1 MMNKDHLLINYI
13 WPLKKTNVIL
23 KNIVL
28 VMLGTVILTI
38 SAKIQIPFWPVPMTM
53 QTYVV
58 LVISMIYGF
67 RLSIITLIVYLLEG
81 ALGIPV
87 FAKGGGLLY
96 LTGPTAGYLYGMLL
110 ASGVIG
116 YYSERGFN
124 KSIVNSIPLLLLGIN
139 IIFIF
144 GIVYLGSI
152 IGFEKALIAGL
163 LPFIPSEFFKIA
175 LALCTLGLL
184 KKYYIKNDQKI

>member
-67 RLSIITLIVYLLEG
+67 RLSIITLTVYLLEG

-124 KSIVNSIPLLLLGIN
+124 KSIVNSIPLLLLGVN

-163 LPFIPSEFFKIA
+163 LPFVPSEVFKIA

>member
-1 MMNKDHLLINYI
+1 
-13 WPLKKTNVIL
+13 
-23 KNIVL
+23 
-28 VMLGTVILTI
+28 
-38 SAKIQIPFWPVPMTM
+38 M

-67 RLSIITLIVYLLEG
+67 RLSIITLTVYLLEG

-124 KSIVNSIPLLLLGIN
+124 RYLIIAILPLILGIN
-139 IIFIF
+139 IIFIC

-163 LPFIPSEFFKIA
+163 LPFVPSEVFKIA

>member
-1 MMNKDHLLINYI
+1 MNKDNLLINYI
-13 WPLKKTNVIL
+13 WPLKKSNVIL
-23 KNIVL
+23 KNIIL
-28 VMLGTVILTI
+28 VVLGTVILTI